1 MADVS
6 SKKSN
11 ESNKQDI
18 IKRLKKIEGQVK
30 GIQKMIEE
38 EKPCAEILTQIAA
51 IRAAINK
58 VGGMVLERYSKT
70 CIENALLTDD
80 REQNIEDLVN
90 TIQKFLRF
98 VD

>member
-1 MADVS
+1 MANEGS
-6 SKKSN
+6 RKSN
-11 ESNKQDI
+11 EGKQDI

-38 EKPCAEILTQIAA
+38 EKPCSEILTQIAA

-58 VGGMVLERYSKT
+58 VGGLVLERYSKT

-80 REQNIEDLVN
+80 RERNIEDLVN

>member
-1 MADVS
+1 MANES
-6 SKKSN
+6 RRKSN
-11 ESNKQDI
+11 EDKQDI
-18 IKRLKKIEGQVK
+18 INRLKKIEGQVK

-58 VGGMVLERYSKT
+58 VGGLVLERYSKT

-80 REQNIEDLVN
+80 RERNIEDLVN